1 MKNLRLY
8 SVLLAVFFL
17 FGNADLFAQN
27 HHKNQGKA
35 RKEYYKKQEKRYKQ
49 AQKHSKN
56 YGKHH
61 SYSNVKW
68 RNGPPSWAPA
78 RGYRA
83 KSHVYFRDYYTFYDP
98 YRGGYVYRHKNK
110 WLFSRSVPT
119 FLVGVNLNSA
129 RMHLLTDIPLNHH
142 PEQYYGRYSS
152 RYPRD
157 PRINVNISF

>member
-1 MKNLRLY
+1 MKYLRLY
-8 SVLLAVFFL
+8 SVLLVTFFL
-17 FGNADLFAQN
+17 FGTADLFAQK
-27 HHKNQGKA
+27 HHKHHEKA
-35 RKEYYKKQEKRYKQ
+35 RKEYYKKQEKRHKH
-49 AQKHSKN
+49 AQKH
-56 YGKHH
+56 YGNHP
-61 SYSNVKW
+61 SYSKVKW

-78 RGYRA
+78 HGYRA

-119 FLVGVNLNSA
+119 FLIGVNLNSA
-129 RMHLLTDIPLNHH
+129 RVQLLTDIPLNHR